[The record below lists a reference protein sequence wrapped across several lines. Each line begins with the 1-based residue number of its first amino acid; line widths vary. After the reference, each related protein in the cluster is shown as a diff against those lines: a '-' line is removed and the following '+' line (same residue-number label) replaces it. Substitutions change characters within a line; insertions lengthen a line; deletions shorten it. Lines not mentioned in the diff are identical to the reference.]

1 MSEGRRSRSV
11 LRDKAARV
19 RADER
24 VFKPRRS
31 RSYGSVFVPD
41 DLVEAADAADD

>member
-1 MSEGRRSRSV
+1 MSEERRCRSV
-11 LRDKAARV
+11 MRDKAARV

-31 RSYGSVFVPD
+31 PSYGSVFVPD
-41 DLVEAADAADD
+41 DLVDAAAPADD